1 MARKNGTQVAGIKF
15 HKRGATM
22 TNIIAA
28 QFDDFAHA
36 DTAVRDMTKSGTI
49 DPTEIDRVVLGA
61 PGRHDRYPVGGDED
75 ADAGAVDGDE
85 GARTGAAIGGAV
97 GAVTGVVL
105 GPIGAVA
112 GAALGAYGGSL
123 AGALD
128 SMGDSRNGT
137 DAPPPRP
144 AGVMV
149 MVHVQSSAQRELAL
163 GAFLAHGA
171 RSIEEADGEWNQGTW
186 VDFNPVATPRW
197 IVAPSDFQTQRE

>member
-1 MARKNGTQVAGIKF
+1 MKNGMRIAMMHC
-15 HKRGATM
+15 HKPGATM

-36 DTAVRDMTKSGTI
+36 DTAERDLTKSGTI

-61 PGRHDRYPVGGDED
+61 PGRHDRFPVGGDED
-75 ADAGAVDGDE
+75 ADAGAVEGDV
-85 GARTGAAIGGAV
+85 GARSGAAIGGAV

-123 AGALD
+123 AGALE
-128 SMGDSRNGT
+128 SMGGPEKGAA
-137 DAPPPRP
+137 APPPRP

-149 MVHVQSSAQRELAL
+149 MVHVQTSAQRERAL

-186 VDFNPVATPRW
+186 ADFNPVATPRW
-197 IVAPSDFQTQRE
+197 IVAPSDFQRQGQ